1 MLGIEMIIMTRRSL
15 QQRC

>member
-15 QQRC
+15 QQRW